1 MVTQLYHDIYS
12 FVSTIPRGKVA
23 TYGDVSLAVCGD
35 LKCSRVVGYA
45 LHKNPLPG
53 SAKGCVPCHRVVF
66 RDGSLASAFA
76 FGGPNEQRN
85 LLEKE
90 GVTFTCDGKVDMEKC
105 TIKKEGAKSKK

>member
-1 MVTQLYHDIYS
+1 MPTKLYNDIYA
-12 FVSTIPRGKVA
+12 FVSTIPKGKVA
-23 TYGDVSLAVCGD
+23 TYGDVSKVVCGD

-66 RDGSLASAFA
+66 SDGSLASSFA
-76 FGGPNEQRN
+76 FGGPDEQRK

-90 GVTFTCDGKVDMEKC
+90 KVTFTEYGKVDMTKYRL
-105 TIKKEGAKSKK
+105 K

>member
-12 FVSTIPRGKVA
+12 FVSTIPKGKVA
-23 TYGDVSLAVCGD
+23 TYGDVSIAVCGD

-53 SAKGCVPCHRVVF
+53 SAKGKVPCHRVVF
-66 RDGSLASAFA
+66 KDGSLASAFA
-76 FGGPNEQRN
+76 FGGPDEQKK

-90 GVTFTCDGKVDMEKC
+90 GVTFTIDKKVDMTKC
-105 TIKKEGAKSKK
+105 RL